1 MHYLGEQYPDIYYTR
16 RELECLHYLMK
27 GHTITKTAEYL
38 KLSHR
43 TVEFYLKNMR
53 MKVGA
58 QSKEDLLKKMRT
70 VSLPSLER
78 IS

>member
-1 MHYLGEQYPDIYYTR
+1 MHYLGEQYPNVYYTR

-27 GHTITKTAEYL
+27 GYTITKTADHL
-38 KLSHR
+38 QLSHR

-58 QSKEDLLKKMRT
+58 QSKEDLLNKMRC
-70 VSLPSLER
+70 LPLPRPEQ